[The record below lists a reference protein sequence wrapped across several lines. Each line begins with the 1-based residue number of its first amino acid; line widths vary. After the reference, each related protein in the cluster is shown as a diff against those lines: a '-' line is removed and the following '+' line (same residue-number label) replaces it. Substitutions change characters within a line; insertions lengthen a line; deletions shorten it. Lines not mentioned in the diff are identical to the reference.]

1 MYIDDSG
8 RIYDCRPVNR
18 TDDSQNRLSLSQD
31 NGIVDFSSAADST
44 IPENNKKLCWVLS
57 MAMCIGIWAFINF
70 ATDGCDGDPILAIGT
85 LIGAIVAT
93 LLYCGSMVR
102 EYNLKSACVG
112 GASAIVGMIAS
123 VAIIIIIAFVIAV
136 VMALITFF
144 IAIGLSMLLIGL
156 FSGS

>member
-44 IPENNKKLCWVLS
+44 ISENKMLFWMHSLAIS
-57 MAMCIGIWAFINF
+57 TTIWAVICFG
-70 ATDGCDGDPILAIGT
+70 TGGCDGEPILAIGT

-93 LLYCGSMVR
+93 LYCGGLVC
-102 EYNLKSACVG
+102 EYNLKSALYAG
-112 GASAIVGMIAS
+112 GASILGMIGT
-123 VAIIIIIAFVIAV
+123 VILIMTVCVVIAV
-136 VMALITFF
+136 AMALMAFS
-144 IAIGLSMLLIGL
+144 IALGVAMLLIGL